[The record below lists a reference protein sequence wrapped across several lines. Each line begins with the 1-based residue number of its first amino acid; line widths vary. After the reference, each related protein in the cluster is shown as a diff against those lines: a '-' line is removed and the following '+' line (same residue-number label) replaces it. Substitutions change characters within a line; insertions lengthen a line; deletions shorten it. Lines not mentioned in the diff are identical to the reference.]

1 MQVTRIRHAWPES
14 RGFCMERPFG
24 GVNEYILLHFHNP
37 MHILCDEGL
46 VHAKPNAFI
55 IYDEH
60 TPQKFYS
67 YDYDVVHDWMHI
79 KGDVGELMARY
90 NLLPNHIYYP
100 LDSHFITET
109 VREMESEFF
118 SERIYSTQ
126 IIDIKLNEL
135 IVRVAQDVAQGGDG
149 IRVDRS
155 IKKTLNRIRREAF
168 ASLESDISVSSMAK
182 KANLSESR
190 FYVIYKS
197 IYGVSPAK
205 DLILARI
212 QRAKFLLSQNE
223 YSVSEV
229 AKMAGYSSEYHFI
242 RQFKQQT
249 GTTPGKYRQ

>member
-1 MQVTRIRHAWPES
+1 MEITRIRHAWPES
-14 RGFCMERPFG
+14 KGFYMERPDG
-24 GVNEYILLHFHNP
+24 YGEYTVLHFWNP

-46 VHAKPNAFI
+46 VPSKPNAFI

-60 TPQKFYS
+60 TPQKFFS
-67 YDYDVVHDWMHI
+67 YDCDVVHDWIHI
-79 KGDVGELMARY
+79 KGDLGALMARY

-100 LDSHFITET
+100 ANSRFITET

-118 SERIYSTQ
+118 SERIYSEQ

-135 IVRVAQDVAQGGDG
+135 IVRVAQDIARGGDN
-149 IRVDRS
+149 IRIDGRT
-155 IKKTLNRIRREAF
+155 KQKLNRIRQEAF
-168 ASLESDISVSSMAK
+168 SSPESDISVASMAK

-212 QRAKFLLSQNE
+212 QRAKFLLLQNE

-249 GTTPGKYRQ
+249 GITPGKYRQ